1 MRSRRLTTALVAVAA
16 AVAGTSLV
24 AAPARAAQSTVMEV
38 YWPTGTS
45 YVGGGP
51 VVQGGVSSRVTRP
64 VQLQQLVGSGW
75 RTVASSTVETKGVF
89 AVTIPTSRA
98 GAQRLRVVLPAAAD
112 LGGSVSAVHA
122 VDVKPSNPKAYAFVA
137 TNPIARWNPCDGPIG
152 WRINASQ
159 ASAGALVDTRAALAK
174 ISAASGLRFAYR
186 GTTTIIPGA
195 PKAKAYPRDTQLVVA
210 WVKPGQSKH
219 FTVAVARSA
228 AGIGGPQWQEGF
240 VDGRKQRVAK
250 ILEGEAL
257 LDATK
262 VFTPGFGL
270 GPVYGS
276 QGTRGQLLMHE
287 LGHAVG
293 LQHPAGLD
301 TSQIMYP
308 RMGRK
313 LGVYGAG
320 DLNGLAAVGSRNGCL
335 TARRSSSPTPVAGFT
350 LAS

>member
-1 MRSRRLTTALVAVAA
+1 MRARRLTTALVAAAA
-16 AVAGTSLV
+16 AVAGASLV
-24 AAPARAAQSTVMEV
+24 PSPASAAQSTVMQV
-38 YWPTGTS
+38 YWPTQTP
-45 YVGGGP
+45 YVGNGP

-64 VQLQQLVGSGW
+64 VQLQQLVGSSW
-75 RTVASSTVETKGVF
+75 RTVASSTVGTKGVF
-89 AVTIPTSRA
+89 DVTIPTSRA
-98 GAQRLRVVLPAAAD
+98 GAQRLRVVLPATGD

-122 VDVKPSNPKAYAFVA
+122 VSVKPSNPQAFAFVA
-137 TNPIARWNPCDGPIG
+137 TSPIARWNPCDGPIG

-159 ASAGALVDTRAALAK
+159 ASAGALVDTKAALTK
-174 ISAASGLRFAYR
+174 ISAATGLRFAYR

-195 PKAKAYPRDTQLVVA
+195 PKAKPYPRDTQLVVA
-210 WVKPGQSKH
+210 WVKPGQSTH
-219 FTVAVARSA
+219 FTVAMARSA

-250 ILEGEAL
+250 ILSGEAL

-293 LQHPAGLD
+293 LQHPAGPD
-301 TSQIMYP
+301 TSQIMFP

-320 DLNGLAAVGSRNGCL
+320 DLRGLKALGSGNGCV
-335 TARRSSSPTPVAGFT
+335 TARRSSTPTPVTGLT